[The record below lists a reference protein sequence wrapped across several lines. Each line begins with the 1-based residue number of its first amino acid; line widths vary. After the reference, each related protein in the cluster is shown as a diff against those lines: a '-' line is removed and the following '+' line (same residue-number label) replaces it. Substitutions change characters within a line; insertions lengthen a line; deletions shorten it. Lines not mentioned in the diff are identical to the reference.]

1 MLHRSWVFRSVG
13 YGHTLSW
20 WRDFVSNLR
29 MIGYDDVL
37 SIEHEDGL
45 MSTTEGLKKAM
56 ETLKA
61 SVIAEQPG
69 AMFWAKE

>member
-1 MLHRSWVFRSVG
+1 
-13 YGHTLSW
+13 
-20 WRDFVSNLR
+20 

-37 SIEHEDGL
+37 SIEHEDSL

-56 ETLKA
+56 ETLTA
-61 SVIAEQPG
+61 SVIVEQPG